1 MRRYLDCGSSK
12 KMCRCRA
19 DMICNINASPF
30 HRGKHNER
38 IEAVRESVAAS
49 GLPIIYTNLCG
60 GQDELIFDGRSFA
73 LNSCGEL
80 TAQAPAYTEGIYT
93 IQIKTSENTLFL

>member
-12 KMCRCRA
+12 NVDAGA

-49 GLPIIYTNLCG
+49 GSPIIYTNLCG
-60 GQDELIFDGRSFA
+60 GQDELIFDGRSFSLLIPA
-73 LNSCGEL
+73 GNSRPKHQL
-80 TAQAPAYTEGIYT
+80 
-93 IQIKTSENTLFL
+93 IQRYLYNSR